1 MYNIIPRNVLSQ
13 IVNIS
18 GKENKEMNKK
28 EGEEAKRNWFIL
40 LVRERESVIR
50 MGH

>member
-13 IVNIS
+13 IVNIG

-28 EGEEAKRNWFIL
+28 EGEEAKGIGL
-40 LVRERESVIR
+40 YC
-50 MGH
+50 